1 MGNLPGALETVGSKG
16 RQAGFRPREL
26 TWWGGRCR
34 MLQPFRFRV
43 FPAPTWAV
51 GLGKGAEEREG
62 SSGAEG
68 AEE

>member
-1 MGNLPGALETVGSKG
+1 
-16 RQAGFRPREL
+16 
-26 TWWGGRCR
+26 